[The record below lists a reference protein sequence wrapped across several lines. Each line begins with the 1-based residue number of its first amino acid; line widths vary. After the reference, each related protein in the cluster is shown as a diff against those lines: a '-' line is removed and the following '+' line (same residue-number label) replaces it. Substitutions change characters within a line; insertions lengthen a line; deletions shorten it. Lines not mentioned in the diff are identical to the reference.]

1 MLTGLLGRL
10 GELAADVLLDC
21 GRLAGASPNPVLSG
35 ADHVVLAARPRL
47 ADLHALASFL
57 VTNPILRQEP
67 CLVLVGDGPY
77 PDQEVAEALGIEV
90 AARLPWDP
98 DVAAS
103 LVSVRASAREL
114 RVAPL
119 VRAARTL
126 ADQLSGDKART
137 DTLERAGTPPAAPA
151 RIRVMRSWRAQPAA
165 RSTNGSAPEEV
176 SR

>member
-1 MLTGLLGRL
+1 MLTGLLSRL
-10 GELAADVLLDC
+10 GELDADVLVDC

-35 ADHVVLAARPRL
+35 ADQVVLAARPRL
-47 ADLHALASFL
+47 ADLHALASFFE
-57 VTNPILRQEP
+57 TYPGLRQDP
-67 CLVLVGDGPY
+67 RLVLVGDGPY
-77 PDQEVAEALGIEV
+77 PDQEVAEALGVEV

-98 DVAAS
+98 DAAAS

-126 ADQLSGDKART
+126 ADQLSGDQART
-137 DTLERAGTPPAAPA
+137 DTLERAETPPAAPS
-151 RIRVMRSWRAQPAA
+151 RLRVMRAWRAEPSA

-176 SR
+176 PQ